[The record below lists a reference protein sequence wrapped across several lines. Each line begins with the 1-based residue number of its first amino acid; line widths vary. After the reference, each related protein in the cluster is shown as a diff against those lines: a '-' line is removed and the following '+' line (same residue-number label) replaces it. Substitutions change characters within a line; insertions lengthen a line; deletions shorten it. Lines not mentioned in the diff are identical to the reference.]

1 MSKQFYD
8 HVPFEL
14 IDSKVF
20 VFEITLPSVYTKT
33 CDSCKLIL
41 DDELTIC
48 PKCNNNILRRSN
60 RVITI
65 DIKSNVKLNYDN
77 VEYSLQDIPSEMS
90 FWSAVYAEMRYR
102 ENIFERV
109 VKSVRSTVYE
119 QILEASKAEGVKLSV
134 DVIKALVE
142 KDNRVNNSENELAKA
157 HMIATKL
164 YYMVE
169 AIKMK
174 ADLARTLTSL
184 KRSEY
189 SAT

>member
-1 MSKQFYD
+1 MTKQFYD
-8 HVPFEL
+8 HIPFEL

-20 VFEITLPSVYTKT
+20 VFEITLPSVYNKS

-119 QILEASKAEGVKLSV
+119 QILEASKVEGVKLSV
-134 DVIKALVE
+134 DIIKALVE

-189 SAT
+189 NAT